1 MTKLH
6 KTAQGLN
13 INMEKLRLLHE
24 KEIAVGNSGLNA
36 RGDQI
41 LKNGD
46 VLVSRNERIKEY
58 YKSKE
63 QK

>member
-13 INMEKLRLLHE
+13 LNMEKLRLLHE
-24 KEIAVGNSGLNA
+24 REVAVGNSGLNA

-41 LKNGD
+41 SKNGE
-46 VLVSRNERIKEY
+46 VVTPRNQRVKEY
-58 YKSKE
+58 YKQKE